1 MTLNLRKNFWIP
13 VTLFIAGLQ
22 PATAQQVI
30 LQENFESLSAT
41 QALPKGWTQFS
52 TDGDA
57 YGWAMNAG
65 MADLTCGGR
74 GGGRCIASASYAYD
88 DGALHPDNYLVTP
101 MLTDAAKVVYYVCA
115 QDVTAI
121 QEHYAVMASKTS
133 TAASDFSIVYEET
146 LSNKPSKTSSM
157 AHVIK
162 KAQSDWIKREVE
174 LPAGTKYVAF
184 RHFNSSD
191 NFVICLDDVT
201 IYNHAAATSYG
212 IVVGGIEVTNANASD
227 VLRDGTV
234 AYDVASRT
242 ITMNKASIKTDDIP
256 ALNIIAKGKDAY
268 TLKLAGADTIISK
281 TNNGILSKSPLNI
294 EGDGMLVVTNEDK
307 THTAIEAPQLTV
319 NQCIIKA
326 EGKRAL
332 SGDATGSLDIQASTI
347 IASGTEWGIG
357 QFTAFNP
364 TDVIITSPKN
374 AYFSSELKGIAQNN
388 VLCKDVKIEEDLLLN
403 ENFEEVNDG
412 EIPEGWKIVDG
423 DGDGQCWKTLANRVA
438 TWFIPHSGAK
448 GIISMSWENFKTYNP
463 NNYLITPKVDGA
475 YKLKYYFAINPVAHS
490 DHYAVMAST
499 TNDNPENFSI
509 VFEETGTE
517 LPFIKGSESQSEWIE
532 RVVMLPE
539 GTQHIAFC
547 HFNCTDQNYVLLDDI
562 KVYRGIATRVNDLH
576 TDSASS
582 IEGYY
587 DLMGRKFDAMQP
599 GINIVKL
606 KNGQVHKLFQK

>member
-1 MTLNLRKNFWIP
+1 M
-13 VTLFIAGLQ
+13 
-22 PATAQQVI
+22 I

-121 QEHYAVMASKTS
+121 QE
-133 TAASDFSIVYEET
+133 
-146 LSNKPSKTSSM
+146 
-157 AHVIK
+157 
-162 KAQSDWIKREVE
+162 
-174 LPAGTKYVAF
+174 
-184 RHFNSSD
+184 
-191 NFVICLDDVT
+191 
-201 IYNHAAATSYG
+201 
-212 IVVGGIEVTNANASD
+212 
-227 VLRDGTV
+227 
-234 AYDVASRT
+234 
-242 ITMNKASIKTDDIP
+242 
-256 ALNIIAKGKDAY
+256 
-268 TLKLAGADTIISK
+268 
-281 TNNGILSKSPLNI
+281 
-294 EGDGMLVVTNEDK
+294 
-307 THTAIEAPQLTV
+307 
-319 NQCIIKA
+319 
-326 EGKRAL
+326 
-332 SGDATGSLDIQASTI
+332 
-347 IASGTEWGIG
+347 
-357 QFTAFNP
+357 
-364 TDVIITSPKN
+364 
-374 AYFSSELKGIAQNN
+374 
-388 VLCKDVKIEEDLLLN
+388 
-403 ENFEEVNDG
+403 
-412 EIPEGWKIVDG
+412 
-423 DGDGQCWKTLANRVA
+423 
-438 TWFIPHSGAK
+438 
-448 GIISMSWENFKTYNP
+448 
-463 NNYLITPKVDGA
+463 
-475 YKLKYYFAINPVAHS
+475 
-490 DHYAVMAST
+490 HYAVMAST